1 MTGAILFRNAKILAE
16 SGVISCGWLLVDEG
30 RILSLGPEGAPGTDP
45 AAMASLGGRECRK
58 IDARGLVLS
67 PGFIDMHTHGI
78 LDVDF
83 MECGDEDVGR
93 ALQAY
98 VSHGVTRVVASTLAN
113 PMGTIV
119 AQAKLLGRARE
130 GREFGAVLHG
140 VHIEGPWLAPRCR
153 GGHALEYLKV
163 PNEADVDLL
172 LGEAGD
178 AVKTVTFAPELP
190 GSLRLVERLAR
201 VGIVASM
208 GHTEASYEQ
217 AEDAIRAGAR
227 HATHLYDT
235 NLGYR
240 EDPDEALV
248 LLPGHETA
256 LYLHDEVSVE
266 LIGCPIH
273 VRKPFF
279 RFVDKVKPANKK
291 VIVTDSLVGT
301 GMPEG
306 SVITYRDG
314 RKVYADNGVLRMID
328 EDPKVNGNLTG
339 SAATIDLALRRLM
352 EYADLPVEEAV
363 RWCSLNPA
371 TTLGIEHE
379 TGSIAVGKWADLVLL
394 DKNLRVQATM
404 VKGTM
409 LHRAPGA
416 PGAPENP

>member
-1 MTGAILFRNAKILAE
+1 
-16 SGVISCGWLLVDEG
+16 
-30 RILSLGPEGAPGTDP
+30 
-45 AAMASLGGRECRK
+45 
-58 IDARGLVLS
+58 
-67 PGFIDMHTHGI
+67 
-78 LDVDF
+78 
-83 MECGDEDVGR
+83 
-93 ALQAY
+93 
-98 VSHGVTRVVASTLAN
+98 
-113 PMGTIV
+113 
-119 AQAKLLGRARE
+119 
-130 GREFGAVLHG
+130 
-140 VHIEGPWLAPRCR
+140 
-153 GGHALEYLKV
+153 
-163 PNEADVDLL
+163 
-172 LGEAGD
+172 
-178 AVKTVTFAPELP
+178 
-190 GSLRLVERLAR
+190 
-201 VGIVASM
+201 
-208 GHTEASYEQ
+208 
-217 AEDAIRAGAR
+217 
-227 HATHLYDT
+227 
-235 NLGYR
+235 
-240 EDPDEALV
+240 
-248 LLPGHETA
+248 GHETA

-339 SAATIDLALRRLM
+339 SAATIDLALKRLM
-352 EYADLPVEEAV
+352 EYAGLPVEEAV

-409 LHRAPGA
+409 LHQAPGA